1 MDVDVERTFS
11 PQNFSMF
18 PWEIMYDLWATKS
31 EDVGLIVITVS
42 KIFDLRGQWS

>member
-18 PWEIMYDLWATKS
+18 PWE
-31 EDVGLIVITVS
+31 
-42 KIFDLRGQWS
+42 